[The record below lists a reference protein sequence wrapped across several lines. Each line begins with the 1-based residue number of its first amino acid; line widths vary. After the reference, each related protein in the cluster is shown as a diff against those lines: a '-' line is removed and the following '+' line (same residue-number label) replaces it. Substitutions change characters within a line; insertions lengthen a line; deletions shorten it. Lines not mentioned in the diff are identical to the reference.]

1 MEPLRSGASDEEL
14 AAAIRHAVLHKELKH
29 RINDP
34 GFVRASRSMSQ
45 IGG

>member
-1 MEPLRSGASDEEL
+1 LRSGANEDEL
-14 AAAIRHAVLHKELKH
+14 AALIRQAVEHKELKH
-29 RINDP
+29 RVNER